1 MRPAPQQHLPCFLID
16 GQVAIDA
23 GSLALAVS
31 DEQRQTV
38 RDIILTHAHLDH
50 VATLPSFIDDL
61 FEDLREPI
69 RVHAL
74 AETIE
79 TLETHIFNWQI
90 FPKFAELKNNF
101 GAVLEYKPFVPNQP
115 FLVRHLEVVAVPVN
129 HQVPAVGFV
138 VRDQKRRLAFTSDTA
153 EADDFWRSINDLP
166 DLDALFVEC
175 AFPDSKTELARISR
189 HLTPQTLRSELR
201 KFKHRCPIFVINLK
215 PAYFHEISTQ
225 LKNLKLP
232 ELQILPVG
240 EIIQI

>member
-1 MRPAPQQHLPCFLID
+1 MRRAPQQHLPCFLVD
-16 GQVAIDA
+16 DQVAIDA

-38 RDIILTHAHLDH
+38 RDVILTHAHLDH

-61 FEDLREPI
+61 FEDLREPV

-74 AETIE
+74 SETIE
-79 TLETHIFNWQI
+79 MLETHVFNWQI
-90 FPKFAELKNNF
+90 FPKFSALKNDF

-115 FLVRHLEVVAVPVN
+115 FRVRHLEVVAVPVN
-129 HQVPAVGFV
+129 HQVPTVGFV
-138 VRDQKRRLAFTSDTA
+138 VRDSERALAFTSDTA
-153 EADDFWRSINDLP
+153 EADEFWRSVNDLP
-166 DLDALFVEC
+166 VLDALFVEC
-175 AFPDSKTELARISR
+175 AFPDSKIELARISH
-189 HLTPQTLRSELR
+189 HLTPRKLRRELC

-225 LKNLKLP
+225 LKALQVP
-232 ELQILPVG
+232 ELHILPVG